1 MPHAEHPAGLWVR
14 HRPTSRACQH
24 LAHFAR
30 LSPHQRAGRVDREAH
45 PDPVGSRAGGGHLD
59 ALPRSA
65 GHSRRHA
72 VSTVGDNP
80 RRFPDAA
87 DQEQVWVV
95 YPFIHGTAYAGAS
108 SEIRAAGAL
117 LGRIHAVG
125 MHHAFGLKV
134 SETVVPIAADE
145 VAHDTDA
152 IVQRVAQAFPDR
164 AAAARALLLER
175 TQRYVQD
182 VLPRLLAL
190 RLPLTNAS
198 WDYKASNLVYAPD
211 GGPVLVDPD
220 NAGRI
225 PRTYDLAIAT
235 LLFHNEAGEP
245 GRVFSAPEWH
255 TFVEG
260 YAQHVRLSAEELSV
274 WDDVLLCA
282 WIDEALWLLRE
293 DEAGWSDRR
302 QSGMLM
308 SLLSTPLTSFA
319 LAR

>member
-1 MPHAEHPAGLWVR
+1 MKRTQTPLA
-14 HRPTSRACQH
+14 RAQAVATWTRS
-24 LAHFAR
+24 LA
-30 LSPHQRAGRVDREAH
+30 QQGIRVVT
-45 PDPVGSRAGGGHLD
+45 PM
-59 ALPRSA
+59 
-65 GHSRRHA
+65 
-72 VSTVGDNP
+72 STVGDNP

-125 MHHAFGLKV
+125 MHHTFGPTV